1 MRNDRDWSGL
11 GYIDIIKRAFDVT
24 NRNMLALLVQFGLWV
39 VIGGGFVLLFL
50 MLIVMAAGSLGGL
63 DMSTISPDIIWQLV
77 KSSLTLV
84 FTAVLLLLVG
94 MLISFVLAAF
104 VNAGILGCII
114 DTARGESDGFTAS
127 SFFASARRSA
137 LHLLWFYIL
146 WGMIALCVFGAL
158 ALVGIIGFVAVLIP
172 MRDAGSN
179 VGAFVIGV
187 PLLVV
192 LIIGFIVALFL
203 SYAGGMVS
211 SIALVGERTGASS
224 ALGAMY
230 RFTKKNFWDVLLFT
244 LVMILISIAGSIVS
258 EVVTLPVSLSTRLGG
273 STPVMVL
280 VFVMVVMMF
289 FQMYVAL
296 LGQACFAVFYLDRT
310 APPVPPVPGPGP
322 QGPAEDA
329 EDVMD
334 AEVLDVEPLDE
345 DTGRSRTEG
354 DIFEWEPEPLGP
366 PATPG
371 QTGRRPGSD

>member
-1 MRNDRDWSGL
+1 M
-11 GYIDIIKRAFDVT
+11 GYLDIIKRAFYVT

-39 VIGGGFVLLFL
+39 VIGGGFVMLFL
-50 MLIVMAAGSLGGL
+50 LLIVMGAGSLGGL
-63 DMSTISPDIIWQLV
+63 DMSTISPDIIWELV

-84 FTAVLLLLVG
+84 FAAILLFMVG
-94 MLISFVLAAF
+94 ILISFVLAAF

-114 DTARGESDGFTAS
+114 DTARGESDGFSAS
-127 SFFASARRSA
+127 SFFAAARRSA
-137 LHLLWFYIL
+137 MSLLWFYIL
-146 WGMIALCVFGAL
+146 WGMIALGVFGTL
-158 ALVGIIGFVAVLIP
+158 TLVGVVGFVAVLIP
-172 MRDAGSN
+172 MREAGSS

-187 PLLVV
+187 PLLVA

-211 SIALVGERTGASS
+211 SIVLVGERIGAAS

-230 RFTKKNFWDVLLFT
+230 RFVKKNFWDVLLFT
-244 LVMILISIAGSIVS
+244 LVMILISLAGSVIA
-258 EVVTLPVSLSTRLGG
+258 EAVTLPVNLSMQLGG

-280 VFVMVVMMF
+280 VFVMVVMTF

-310 APPVPPVPGPGP
+310 APPPAPPVAGPGP
-322 QGPAEDA
+322 QGLAEEM

-334 AEVLDVEPLDE
+334 AEVMDAEPLDE
-345 DTGRSRTEG
+345 DAGGTRTDG

-366 PATPG
+366 STTPG
-371 QTGRRPGSD
+371 QTGRLPGSD